1 MKLPMRNI
9 ILLVLMLAAAGM
21 AIAMRPTHK
30 IADKGPKVE
39 LETMVPVALEGWHE
53 EKLPSIQVIDP
64 QQQAFLDTIYNQVLS
79 RTYVNEQ
86 GYRIMLSIA
95 YGSDQSDSMKV
106 HKPEICYAAQGF
118 QVEDQRMDKLQLDQ
132 GVLPIRRVLAL
143 HGNRVEPITYWV
155 TVADKVVRPDIS
167 QKLVQ
172 MSYGLTGEIPDGM
185 LIRVSSID
193 RDQNN
198 AFKMQDEFARVL
210 LSGLTPESRQRLSGG
225 LK

>member
-1 MKLPMRNI
+1 MNLPIRNI
-9 ILLVLMLAAAGM
+9 ILIVLMLASAGLS
-21 AIAMRPTHK
+21 IAMRPTHK
-30 IADKGPKVE
+30 IADQGQKID
-39 LETMVPVALEGWHE
+39 LASMIPVAMEGWHE
-53 EKLPSIQVIDP
+53 EKLPSIQVVDP
-64 QQQAFLDTIYNQVLS
+64 QQKAFLDTIYSQVLS

-106 HKPEICYAAQGF
+106 HKPEVCYAAQGF
-118 QVEDQRMDKLQLDQ
+118 QVEDHRMDNLILGQ
-132 GVLPIRRVLAL
+132 GSLPIKRVLAL
-143 HGNRVEPITYWV
+143 QGNRIEPITYWV
-155 TVADKVVRPDIS
+155 TVADKVVRPDIT

-172 MSYGLTGEIPDGM
+172 VAYGLSGEVPDGM

-198 AFKMQDEFARVL
+198 AFKKQDEFAKTL
-210 LSGLTPESRQRLSGG
+210 LSSLTPESRQRLSGG